1 MRPIDVNKRGGVC
14 LRFVK
19 TADEIDSIQRI
30 YSRCHHLGVKTL
42 TVHFET
48 DPDAV
53 RALLPPPLEPAAA
66 HVGVAWVSDVGNST
80 CVGPY
85 CLAGLAIRARY
96 GNITGNYVLVSGVST
111 PEAVTFARELYGEP
125 RKLARVAFEQQ
136 GDHIWGHAERHEIRY
151 LSMRGRCDSP
161 SQAGREEESQ
171 FFFKFLPRPDGSGFD
186 SPPVLVHVTSDVTV
200 MEARRG
206 RGELVFRDSPHD
218 PVSDVPVRQVL
229 DAIYTEGHAY
239 THARILCE
247 VDPGAFLPYAFSK
260 TDAHEVVA
268 EGTVLHAQASRRSR
282 DGKGQWRKTA

>member
-1 MRPIDVNKRGGVC
+1 

-30 YSRCHHLGVKTL
+30 YSRCHQLGVKTL

-48 DPDAV
+48 EPDAIA
-53 RALLPPPLEPAAA
+53 ALLPPPLEPAAA
-66 HVGVAWVSDVGNST
+66 HVGLAWVSDVGNST

-85 CLAGLAIRARY
+85 RYSGLGIRARY
-96 GNITGNYVLVSGVST
+96 RDVTAYYILTTAVST

-125 RKLARVAFEQQ
+125 RKLAKVTFEEQ
-136 GDHIWGHAERHEIRY
+136 GEHIWGHAERHEIRY

-161 SQAGREEESQ
+161 APAGRTDESM
-171 FFFKFLPRPDGSGFD
+171 FFFKYLPRPDGSGFD

-218 PVSDVPVRQVL
+218 PVADIPVHQVL
-229 DAIYTEGHAY
+229 DAVYTEGHAY
-239 THARILCE
+239 THGRILTE
-247 VDPGAFLPYAFSK
+247 VDPGAFLPFAFSK
-260 TDAHEVVA
+260 SDAFEVVA
-268 EGTVLHAQASRRSR
+268 EGTVLHAQASRRTR